1 MASAATHGAVVKELQ
16 GERAS
21 SLARVT
27 ERLEGALL
35 ELEAAEAALAARPGD
50 RRLAALRAEALAH
63 AAERL
68 WFAVIHRE
76 ALGLTRH
83 DVLDEVYRI
92 PRAVHLAMGPRRGPR
107 QGAGPGGDVS

>member
-1 MASAATHGAVVKELQ
+1 MASAATHGAVVREIQ

-27 ERLEGALL
+27 ERLEGALV
-35 ELEAAEAALAARPGD
+35 ELAAAEAALAAWPGD
-50 RRLAALRAEALAH
+50 RRLAALRDEALAH

-92 PRAVHLAMGPRRGPR
+92 PRAVHLAMGPRRR
-107 QGAGPGGDVS
+107 

>member
-1 MASAATHGAVVKELQ
+1 MASAATHGAVVKEIQ

-21 SLARVT
+21 SLAHVT
-27 ERLEGALL
+27 RRLEAALL
-35 ELEAAEAALAARPGD
+35 ELEQAGAALAGRPGD
-50 RRLAALRAEALAH
+50 RTLAALRRDALLH

-68 WFAVIHRE
+68 WYVVIHRE

-92 PRAVHLAMGPRRGPR
+92 PREVHLAMGPRRGR
-107 QGAGPGGDVS
+107 

>member
-1 MASAATHGAVVKELQ
+1 MASAATHGAVVKEIQ

-21 SLARVT
+21 SLARIT

-35 ELEAAEAALAARPGD
+35 ELAEADARLAARPRD
-50 RRLAALRAEALAH
+50 RTLAALRAEALAH

-68 WFAVIHRE
+68 WFVVIQRE
-76 ALGLTRH
+76 ALGLSRH

-92 PRAVHLAMGPRRGPR
+92 PREVHLAMGPRRAR
-107 QGAGPGGDVS
+107 

>member
-1 MASAATHGAVVKELQ
+1 MGSAATHGAVVRELQ
-16 GERAS
+16 GERAA

-27 ERLEGALL
+27 ERLEVALL
-35 ELEAAEAALAARPGD
+35 ELEAASAALAARPGD
-50 RRLAALRAEALAH
+50 RRLAALRAEALAD

-68 WFAVIHRE
+68 WYAVVHRE

-92 PRAVHLAMGPRRGPR
+92 PREVHLAMGPRRGR
-107 QGAGPGGDVS
+107 

>member
-1 MASAATHGAVVKELQ
+1 MSVATTHGAVEKAIQ

-35 ELEAAEAALAARPGD
+35 ELEAASAALASRPGD
-50 RRLAALRAEALAH
+50 RVLSALRADALAH

-76 ALGLTRH
+76 ALGLSRH
-83 DVLDEVYRI
+83 DVLDEVFRI
-92 PRAVHLAMGPRRGPR
+92 PREVHLAMGPRRGR
-107 QGAGPGGDVS
+107 